1 MAPEG
6 KDIITGDSRLDFE
19 HAQIFATLDRLQV
32 PGISQAIRIAAC
44 ERLLHYISEHCADE
58 EQLMRQ
64 YNFPDID
71 NHLESHRNLQEF
83 FLKKL
88 SVFIR
93 HGGQVGDEIREVF
106 YNHIINV
113 DLPMIAYIRKEDDL
127 DKE

>member
-6 KDIITGDSRLDFE
+6 SEIITGDARLDFE

-32 PGISQAIRIAAC
+32 PGISQAVRITSC

-64 YNFPDID
+64 YNFPAIED
-71 NHLESHRNLQEF
+71 HLESHRNLQEF

-88 SVFIR
+88 SEFIR
-93 HGGQVGDEIREVF
+93 HGGKVGDEIREIF

-113 DLPMIAYIRKEDDL
+113 DLPMIAHIRQENSL